1 MLVISLRLEVSSW
14 DNGLVVHTL
23 EAANKINVGDS
34 FTFLGILAIH
44 KMLMFCY
51 YFFYICVTRCISLW
65 TSFIA
70 CVKFQHCV

>member
-34 FTFLGILAIH
+34 FTFLGIL
-44 KMLMFCY
+44 MFW
-51 YFFYICVTRCISLW
+51 L
-65 TSFIA
+65 FIK
-70 CVKFQHCV
+70 C